1 MQENEKPQK
10 EDSSET
16 LLHRGLYPCR
26 KIIFDISSHDQGWGG
41 DRDHRGTYRGSWTW
55 FDAYILPS
63 NKKNSA
69 NGEKGDQ
76 ASDVSSK
83 TEEETTSEPTRLKPL
98 LPDFNKLQ
106 CNRTATKDPKNYH
119 IVWHYKDNIQQD
131 SSEAE
136 RIEEEEGRGSATLD
150 GKSVR
155 SVQIGDQV
163 VVWIRARF
171 AGWRNHVDS
180 MSVRIFWA
188 A

>member
-1 MQENEKPQK
+1 MQENEKPQR

-41 DRDHRGTYRGSWTW
+41 DHDHRGTYRGSWTW

-63 NKKNSA
+63 NKENTA
-69 NGEKGDQ
+69 NEEKAEQ
-76 ASDVSSK
+76 ASVSSDISQ
-83 TEEETTSEPTRLKPL
+83 ETTSEPARLKPF
-98 LPDFNKLQ
+98 LPDSNKLQ
-106 CNRTATKDPKNYH
+106 CNRTATKVSKDHH
-119 IVWHYKDNIQQD
+119 IVWHYKDDIQQD

-150 GKSVR
+150 GRSVR
-155 SVQIGDQV
+155 TMQIGDQV

-171 AGWRNHVDS
+171 AGWRNNVES